1 MRIALVN
8 DVKMAIEALRRVV
21 ESMPEASVAW
31 IAEDGQQA
39 VDKCQA
45 DRPDLVLMDLIMP
58 QLDGVQATRQI
69 MQASPC
75 PILVVTATVTGNC
88 SKVYEALGY
97 GAVDAVN
104 TPVLGRDQRVS
115 GGEELIRKVRNVMR
129 LQAAAAVEAPPGC
142 SATVA
147 ASGRPFPVHVP
158 LVVIGASTGGPQA
171 LGQVL
176 TRLSPPLS
184 FAVVVVQHLDPLFV
198 PGLAEWL
205 QQETGLPFQLIRQGD
220 RPLAGTV
227 HLASTT
233 DHLVIGA
240 DGQFRYVRE
249 PATQVFRP
257 SVDVFFTS
265 LGQHRVRPGV
275 AVLLTGMGRDGA
287 AGLKS
292 LREAGWQ
299 TIVQDQAT
307 SVIWGMPGA
316 AADLDAADQ
325 VLPVHQIGP
334 AIATHFRSSCVSP

>member
-8 DVKMAIEALRRVV
+8 DVKMAVEALRRVV
-21 ESMPEASVAW
+21 ESMPEARVAW

-39 VDKCQA
+39 VDRCRE

-69 MQASPC
+69 MQECPC

-104 TPVLGRDQRVS
+104 TPVLGRDQQVT
-115 GGEELIRKVRNVMR
+115 GGDELIRKIRNVMR
-129 LQAAAAVEAPPGC
+129 LQGAGAVQPPL
-142 SATVA
+142 
-147 ASGRPFPVHVP
+147 GRPPAVDAGGPPPAVDVP

-171 LGQVL
+171 LGKVL
-176 TRLSPPLS
+176 ARLAPPLP

-205 QQETGLPFQLIRQGD
+205 QRETGLPVQLIREGD
-220 RPLAGTV
+220 RPAAGTV
-227 HLASTT
+227 QLASTA

-240 DGQFRYVRE
+240 TGQFGYVRE
-249 PATQVFRP
+249 PASQVFRP
-257 SVDVFFTS
+257 SVDVFFAS
-265 LGQHRVRPGV
+265 LRQHRVRPGV

-299 TIVQDQAT
+299 TVVQDQAT
-307 SVIWGMPGA
+307 SIIWGMPGA
-316 AADLDAADQ
+316 AVGLDAVDQ
-325 VLPVHQIGP
+325 VLPVDQIGP
-334 AIATHFRSSCVSP
+334 VIATRFRSSCVSR